1 MPIELAAAIQATRLA
16 ELRAGLDAL
25 WPAWPPAVTLEIGCG
40 HGHFLNAY
48 AQAHPEEFCLGIDLI
63 ADRIERAQK
72 KAHRARL
79 TNLAFFQAEARL
91 LLEALPAKAC
101 FSRIFVLFPDPWP
114 KRRHHKNRLMQPEF
128 LTAMAHRASPGSKLH
143 FRTDHEPYFTAATE
157 TVNQHP
163 EWQLVSEP
171 WPFEFVTVFQSRA
184 DTHYSFTAD
193 LSLSRP

>member
-1 MPIELAAAIQATRLA
+1 MPIEQATAIQAARLA

-25 WPAWPPAVTLEIGCG
+25 WPIWPPSVTLEIGCG

-91 LLEALPAKAC
+91 LLEALSDHAT
-101 FSRIFVLFPDPWP
+101 FGRIFVLFPDPWP
-114 KRRHHKNRLMQPEF
+114 KRRHHKNRLMQSEF
-128 LTAMAHRASPGSKLH
+128 LTAMARRASRGARLH
-143 FRTDHEPYFTAATE
+143 FRTDHEPYFAAATE
-157 TVNQHP
+157 AVSQHP
-163 EWQLVSEP
+163 EWQIVSEP
-171 WPFEFVTVFQSRA
+171 WPFEFLTVFQSRA
-184 DTHYSFTAD
+184 LSHHSFTAAFR
-193 LSLSRP
+193 SPRP